1 MLSACAKPVHYM
13 GTDSS
18 TFSGLLSTLRSLA
31 ELNSQKLRVQP
42 QLITSSFPTF
52 PLYIS
57 PGKTA
62 HSPLSE
68 HYFYPVST
76 APTNNCNQ
84 INLKER

>member
-1 MLSACAKPVHYM
+1 MLNACVKPVYYM
-13 GTDSS
+13 GTDHS
-18 TFSGLLSTLRSLA
+18 TFGGLLSTLRHLTA
-31 ELNSQKLRVQP
+31 LNPQKLRAQP